1 MDTTSYGSWEQR
13 KQGGARPRLV
23 LVIVLLIMAGA
34 AIAVLFPPIE
44 GTSTGIPVSRKVSD
58 LVYPASVER
67 ELGRPVDGTWLLPT
81 AVVNVGD
88 ATFVLDTGNNRILK
102 LDSAGGVTATLDSAS
117 DGQLDLN
124 QPMAMTSD
132 GQRLI
137 VANSLAA
144 QILVLSTAG
153 QVEKVVTLEAGVGEK
168 TPRPIG
174 VAVTADGG
182 FIVSDAGNHRVL
194 ILDSEGHVLKSLG
207 TGTRAGGSDGFNVPG
222 ALALDA
228 AGNIYVVDTL
238 NGRVVKLSPEGG
250 FLQQFGQFADTAGS
264 LARPKGVAVDAG
276 GRVFVSDG
284 LQAVIEVFGPDG
296 AYLGVIGRRDPNDP
310 KAGSLFEAPSGLSLA
325 GDRLQV
331 IDGIAGLVTLRLPE
345 LPAQPTSSAQ

>member
-1 MDTTSYGSWEQR
+1 MDSTYYDPRKQQ
-13 KQGGARPRLV
+13 KQGGARPRIV

-34 AIAVLFPPIE
+34 TIAVLFPPIE

-58 LVYPASVER
+58 LVYSASVER
-67 ELGRPVDGTWLLPT
+67 ELGQPVDGTWLLPT
-81 AVVNVGD
+81 AVVHVGD

-102 LDSAGGVTATLDSAS
+102 LDEAGAVTATLDRAS
-117 DGQLDLN
+117 DERLDLR

-144 QILVLSTAG
+144 QILVLSTSG
-153 QVEKVVTLEAGVGEK
+153 QVEKVVTLERGVGEN

-174 VAVTADGG
+174 VAVSADGG
-182 FIVSDAGNHRVL
+182 FIVSDADNHRVL
-194 ILDSEGHVLKSLG
+194 ILDSDGHVLRSLG
-207 TGTRAGGSDGFNVPG
+207 TGTRVGGSDGFNVPG
-222 ALALDA
+222 ALALDP

-238 NGRVVKLSPEGG
+238 NGRVVKLSPAGR

-264 LARPKGVAVDAG
+264 LARPKGVAVDAS

-284 LQAVIEVFGPDG
+284 LQAVIEVFGRDG
-296 AYLGVIGRRDPNDP
+296 TYLGVIGRRDPSDP
-310 KAGSLFEAPSGLSLA
+310 KAGSLFEAPFGLSLT
-325 GDRLQV
+325 GDQLDV
-331 IDGIAGLVTLRLPE
+331 IDGIAGLITLRLDP
-345 LPAQPTSSAQ
+345 PAQPTTVAG